1 MTDFIN
7 IVPCSQQLLLIKS
20 SRLLDFE
27 PAMTAAQAL
36 SEGELAA
43 LNLRFESAAPQEIV
57 HWALDT
63 FGEGLSV
70 GASFGGASGMA
81 ILHMVAALKPNVHV
95 FVLDTDYLFEETHE
109 TMRRAVPALALSN
122 LNVLKSRLSHEEQ
135 AAQYGSAL
143 WMRDPDLCCELRKV
157 EPNRRAL
164 EGKTAWVSGL
174 RRDQSEGR
182 AETPI
187 VSWAAKFGVVK
198 INPLATWTE
207 RETWDYLVRNEV
219 PYNPLLDQGY
229 TSIGC
234 YNCTIP
240 GVQGRAGRWQGFEKD
255 ECGLHT
261 A

>member
-1 MTDFIN
+1 
-7 IVPCSQQLLLIKS
+7 V
-20 SRLLDFE
+20 
-27 PAMTAAQAL
+27 TAPTLAPSEIDAL
-36 SEGELAA
+36 SE
-43 LNLRFESAAPQEIV
+43 RFEAADPRAIV
-57 HWALDT
+57 RWAVDT
-63 FGEGLSV
+63 FGDGLSV

-81 ILHMVAALKPNVHV
+81 ILHMVAQLKPNVHV

-109 TMRRAVPALALSN
+109 TMRQSVPALGLT
-122 LNVLKSRLSHEEQ
+122 NVQSYKSKLTHEEQ
-135 AAQYGSAL
+135 ADQFGAAL
-143 WMRDPDLCCELRKV
+143 WMRDPDLCCDLRKI

-182 AETPI
+182 KDTPI
-187 VSWAAKFGVVK
+187 VSWNEKFGVVK
-198 INPLATWTE
+198 LNPLANWDEATTWK
-207 RETWDYLVRNEV
+207 YLLEHNI
-219 PYNPLLDQGY
+219 PYNPLLNQGY

-261 A
+261 